1 MVRFRRDP
9 FAELCGEVNRVQK
22 EFERLFQTPTNGS
35 PSANLWQDEQ
45 AFHAELDLPGVDPAG
60 LEVTVTE
67 GTTLLV
73 KGERPAPS
81 VDGAAW
87 LRQERPAGTFTRR
100 FELPSLVD
108 ADKVEAR
115 YEHGVLRLTLP
126 KSEAAKPRKITVQ
139 G

>member
-9 FAELCGEVNRVQK
+9 FAELFGEVNRVQK
-22 EFERLFQTPTNGS
+22 EFERLFQSPANGAA
-35 PSANLWQDEQ
+35 ANLWQDEH
-45 AFHAELDLPGVDPAG
+45 AYHAELDLPGVDPAA

-67 GTTLLV
+67 GTTLVV
-73 KGERPAPS
+73 KGERAVPT

-87 LRQERPAGTFTRR
+87 LRQERPAGEFARR
-100 FELPSLVD
+100 FELPGLVD
-108 ADKVEAR
+108 ADQVQAK